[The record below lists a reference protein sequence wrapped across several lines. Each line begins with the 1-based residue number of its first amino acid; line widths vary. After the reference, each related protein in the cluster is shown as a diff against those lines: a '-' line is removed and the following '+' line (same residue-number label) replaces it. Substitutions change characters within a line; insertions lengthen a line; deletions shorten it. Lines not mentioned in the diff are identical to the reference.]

1 MKKLTIYSIGE
12 FYPANKIMF
21 VKLLKESTNLN
32 LKEAKDLADD
42 IFSKF
47 SNNLNGDPFRV
58 KLESINTVYFFKNVS
73 RTLTYEIVDIKEDI
87 TVKEVIPEKNSFAI
101 ALDTI
106 RKGLYESHK
115 LRQEIDQLKQINHE
129 LTKEIRSLKSTLY
142 KTAVDLNKHYQA
154 TSNLI
159 NYSGPRAAHI
169 IKDLANDIRENDD
182 ASILNEELT
191 RLKQLKI
198 ANEANASTD

>member
-1 MKKLTIYSIGE
+1 MKKLTIYSIGA
-12 FYPANKIMF
+12 YYLDHKVAF
-21 VKLLKESTNLN
+21 VKLIKDTTGLG
-32 LKEAKDLADD
+32 LKEAKDIADD
-42 IFSKF
+42 VFSKF
-47 SNNLNGDPFRV
+47 RDNPGEPIIV
-58 KLESINTVYFFKNVS
+58 KLEYLDDAAFIKNASNTITCDI
-73 RTLTYEIVDIKEDI
+73 RTCSSSAEPKVTS
-87 TVKEVIPEKNSFAI
+87 EKDSFAI

-129 LTKEIRSLKSTLY
+129 LTKEVRSLKSTLY
-142 KTAVDLNKHYQA
+142 RTAVDLNKQYEA
-154 TSNLI
+154 TSNLM

-169 IKDLANDIRENDD
+169 IKDLANDIRENDE

>member
-1 MKKLTIYSIGE
+1 MKQLIIYSIGE
-12 FYPANKIMF
+12 FYPTHKVEF

-32 LKEAKDLADD
+32 LREAKDLTDE

-47 SNNLNGDPFRV
+47 NNNLNSDPFRV

-73 RTLTYEIVDIKEDI
+73 RTLIYEIMDVKEDI
-87 TVKEVIPEKNSFAI
+87 TDNFAI
-101 ALDTI
+101 TLNTI

-142 KTAVDLNKHYQA
+142 TTAVDLNKQYQA
-154 TSNLI
+154 TNELI
-159 NYSGPRAAHI
+159 NRSGPRASRI
-169 IKDLANDIRENDD
+169 IKDLANDVRENC
-182 ASILNEELT
+182 ATS
-191 RLKQLKI
+191 
-198 ANEANASTD
+198 EATKDC

>member
-1 MKKLTIYSIGE
+1 MKQLTIYSIGT
-12 FYPANKIMF
+12 FYQANKIEF

-32 LKEAKDLADD
+32 LKEAKDLADE

-58 KLESINTVYFFKNVS
+58 KLESLDTVHFFKNVS
-73 RTLTYEIVDIKEDI
+73 RTLIHEIANVKEDI
-87 TVKEVIPEKNSFAI
+87 TVKEVVPETDNFAV

-142 KTAVDLNKHYQA
+142 TTAVDLNKQYQA
-154 TSNLI
+154 TNELI
-159 NYSGPRAAHI
+159 NCSGPRAAHI
-169 IKDLANDIRENDD
+169 IKDLANDIRENGD
-182 ASILNEELT
+182 AS
-191 RLKQLKI
+191 
-198 ANEANASTD
+198 EATKDC

>member
-1 MKKLTIYSIGE
+1 MKQLIIYSIGE
-12 FYPANKIMF
+12 FYPTHKIEF

-32 LKEAKDLADD
+32 LKEAKDLADE
-42 IFSKF
+42 IFFKF
-47 SNNLNGDPFRV
+47 TNFNGEPFSV

-73 RTLTYEIVDIKEDI
+73 RTLTYEIVDVKEDI
-87 TVKEVIPEKNSFAI
+87 TVKEVVPETANFTI

-129 LTKEIRSLKSTLY
+129 LTKEVRSLKSTLY

-154 TSNLI
+154 TSNLM

-182 ASILNEELT
+182 AS
-191 RLKQLKI
+191 
-198 ANEANASTD
+198 EATKDC

>member
-1 MKKLTIYSIGE
+1 MKQLTIYNIGA
-12 FYPANKIMF
+12 YYLDNKIAF
-21 VKLLKESTNLN
+21 VKLIKDTTGLG
-32 LKEAKDLADD
+32 LKEAKDIADD
-42 IFSKF
+42 VFSKF
-47 SNNLNGDPFRV
+47 RNNPGEPIIV
-58 KLESINTVYFFKNVS
+58 KLEYLDDVAFIKNAS
-73 RTLTYEIVDIKEDI
+73 DTIICDIRTCSSNIESKVTS
-87 TVKEVIPEKNSFAI
+87 EKGSFEI

-154 TSNLI
+154 TSNLM

-169 IKDLANDIRENDD
+169 IKDLANDIRENGDT
-182 ASILNEELT
+182 S
-191 RLKQLKI
+191 
-198 ANEANASTD
+198 EATKDC

>member
-32 LKEAKDLADD
+32 LKEAKDLADE

-47 SNNLNGDPFRV
+47 NNYNGEPFSV
-58 KLESINTVYFFKNVS
+58 KLEHIDDAAFIKNASNTMICDI
-73 RTLTYEIVDIKEDI
+73 RTCSSTEPN
-87 TVKEVIPEKNSFAI
+87 VIPEKNNFAI

-106 RKGLYESHK
+106 RIGLYESHK

-129 LTKEIRSLKSTLY
+129 LTKEVRSLKSTLY
-142 KTAVDLNKHYQA
+142 KTAVDLNRQYQA
-154 TSNLI
+154 TNELI
-159 NYSGPRAAHI
+159 NCSGPRAVHI
-169 IKDLANDIRENDD
+169 IKDLANDIRENGD
-182 ASILNEELT
+182 AS
-191 RLKQLKI
+191 
-198 ANEANASTD
+198 EATKDC

>member
-1 MKKLTIYSIGE
+1 MKKLTIYSIGG
-12 FYPANKIMF
+12 FYQANKIMF

-32 LKEAKDLADD
+32 LKEAKDLADE

-47 SNNLNGDPFRV
+47 NNYDGKPFSV
-58 KLESINTVYFFKNVS
+58 KLEHIDVAAFIKNASNTM
-73 RTLTYEIVDIKEDI
+73 ICDIHTCSSTDPN
-87 TVKEVIPEKNSFAI
+87 VIPEKDSFAI

-142 KTAVDLNKHYQA
+142 TTAVDLNKQYQA
-154 TSNLI
+154 TSDLVNH
-159 NYSGPRAAHI
+159 SGPRAAHI
-169 IKDLANDIRENDD
+169 IKDLANDIRENCDT
-182 ASILNEELT
+182 S
-191 RLKQLKI
+191 
-198 ANEANASTD
+198 EATKDC

>member
-1 MKKLTIYSIGE
+1 MKQLTIYSIGT
-12 FYPANKIMF
+12 FYQANKIEF

-47 SNNLNGDPFRV
+47 SNNLNGDPFIV
-58 KLESINTVYFFKNVS
+58 KLEHIDDAAFIKNAS
-73 RTLTYEIVDIKEDI
+73 DTIICDIRTCSSNAEPK
-87 TVKEVIPEKNSFAI
+87 VISEKDSFAI

-142 KTAVDLNKHYQA
+142 RTAVDLDKHYQA
-154 TSNLI
+154 TSDLM

-169 IKDLANDIRENDD
+169 IEDLAVE
-182 ASILNEELT
+182 
-191 RLKQLKI
+191 I
-198 ANEANASTD
+198 AEDEQ

>member
-32 LKEAKDLADD
+32 LKEAKDLADE

-47 SNNLNGDPFRV
+47 NNNYNGEPFSV
-58 KLESINTVYFFKNVS
+58 KLGHIDDAAFIKNASNTMICDI
-73 RTLTYEIVDIKEDI
+73 RTCSSTEPN
-87 TVKEVIPEKNSFAI
+87 VIPEKDSFAI

-115 LRQEIDQLKQINHE
+115 LRQEVDQLKQINHE

-142 KTAVDLNKHYQA
+142 TTAVDLNKQYQA
-154 TSNLI
+154 TSDLVNH
-159 NYSGPRAAHI
+159 SGPRAAHI
-169 IKDLANDIRENDD
+169 IKDLANDIRENCDT
-182 ASILNEELT
+182 S
-191 RLKQLKI
+191 
-198 ANEANASTD
+198 EATKDC

>member
-32 LKEAKDLADD
+32 LKEAKDLADE

-47 SNNLNGDPFRV
+47 TNFNGEPFSV
-58 KLESINTVYFFKNVS
+58 KLGHIDDAAFIKNASNTMICDI
-73 RTLTYEIVDIKEDI
+73 RTCSSTEPDV
-87 TVKEVIPEKNSFAI
+87 VPETANFTI

-142 KTAVDLNKHYQA
+142 TTAVDLNKQYQA
-154 TSNLI
+154 TNELI
-159 NYSGPRAAHI
+159 NRSGPRASHI
-169 IKDLANDIRENDD
+169 IKDLANDIRENCDT
-182 ASILNEELT
+182 S
-191 RLKQLKI
+191 
-198 ANEANASTD
+198 EATKDC

>member
-1 MKKLTIYSIGE
+1 MKQLIIYSIGE
-12 FYPANKIMF
+12 FYPTHKIEF

-32 LKEAKDLADD
+32 LREAKDLADE

-47 SNNLNGDPFRV
+47 NNNPNGDPFRV

-73 RTLTYEIVDIKEDI
+73 RTLTYEIVDVKEDI
-87 TVKEVIPEKNSFAI
+87 TVKEVVPETANFTI

-142 KTAVDLNKHYQA
+142 TTAVDLNKQYQA
-154 TSNLI
+154 TSNLV
-159 NYSGPRAAHI
+159 NHSGPRAAHI
-169 IKDLANDIRENDD
+169 IKDLANDIRENCDT
-182 ASILNEELT
+182 S
-191 RLKQLKI
+191 
-198 ANEANASTD
+198 EATKDC

>member
-32 LKEAKDLADD
+32 LKEAKDLADE
-42 IFSKF
+42 IFFKF
-47 SNNLNGDPFRV
+47 TNFNGEPFSV
-58 KLESINTVYFFKNVS
+58 KLEYLDDAAFIKNASNTITCDIRTCSSSAEPKVVS
-73 RTLTYEIVDIKEDI
+73 END
-87 TVKEVIPEKNSFAI
+87 NFAV

-142 KTAVDLNKHYQA
+142 TTAVDLNKHYQA
-154 TSNLI
+154 TSNLM

-182 ASILNEELT
+182 AS
-191 RLKQLKI
+191 
-198 ANEANASTD
+198 EATKDC

>member
-1 MKKLTIYSIGE
+1 MKQLIIYSIGE

-32 LKEAKDLADD
+32 LKEAKDLADE

-47 SNNLNGDPFRV
+47 TNFNGEPFSV
-58 KLESINTVYFFKNVS
+58 KLGHIDDAAFIKNASNTM
-73 RTLTYEIVDIKEDI
+73 ICDICTCSSTEPN
-87 TVKEVIPEKNSFAI
+87 VIPEKDSFAI

-129 LTKEIRSLKSTLY
+129 LTKEICSLKSTLY
-142 KTAVDLNKHYQA
+142 TTAVDLNKQYQA
-154 TSNLI
+154 TNELI
-159 NYSGPRAAHI
+159 NRSGPRASHI
-169 IKDLANDIRENDD
+169 IKDLANDIRENCDT
-182 ASILNEELT
+182 S
-191 RLKQLKI
+191 
-198 ANEANASTD
+198 EATKDC

>member
-32 LKEAKDLADD
+32 LKEAKDLADE
-42 IFSKF
+42 IFFKF
-47 SNNLNGDPFRV
+47 TNFNGEPFSV
-58 KLESINTVYFFKNVS
+58 KLEHIDDAAFIKNASNTMICDI
-73 RTLTYEIVDIKEDI
+73 RTCSSTEPN
-87 TVKEVIPEKNSFAI
+87 VIPEKDSFAI

-142 KTAVDLNKHYQA
+142 TTAVDLNKQYQA
-154 TSNLI
+154 TNDLI
-159 NYSGPRAAHI
+159 NHSGPRASHI
-169 IKDLANDIRENDD
+169 IKDLANDIRENCD
-182 ASILNEELT
+182 T
-191 RLKQLKI
+191 P
-198 ANEANASTD
+198 EATKDC